1 MTELLKILFDMCFY
15 YTFIGYCF
23 CMFTLEAP
31 SSWGIPVIMAAAA
44 VNLLLKKLAPGSAA
58 AESSG
63 VRQVNFRKILCCAL
77 PAVFFLFGSSFW
89 QKINYLPAWIFFAVT
104 IWTDR
109 VHLDREEFRQRFS
122 FSARIYI
129 AMALGIFWISRM
141 KIALLGAIPYFILYL
156 LTGICIM
163 RILREKGK
171 LKESRNVFVVL
182 VMLAGSLMLAV
193 LQTPQVVMSIV
204 GFIYRNI
211 ITNVF
216 IAFLYV
222 AGAVMYAFM
231 WLFVQLIAL
240 ISTKGTEF
248 QAELGAAAEEVFG
261 DELNARLVT
270 SPEWLKYIGLTILAL
285 AAAFILFL
293 ILRKMIGARRREEA
307 ALPYSEE
314 RDTLRKRGRSVR
326 SGIFRPREAR
336 LVVRWYYRKYL
347 KEAVS
352 RGIRIVPG
360 DTSQAVLK
368 KTDVYF
374 SKSEIEKIRELY
386 ILSRYRY
393 NAEIHDIDAFAA
405 TELWKKLKQGQPK

>member
-15 YTFIGYCF
+15 YTFVGYCF

-31 SSWGIPVIMAAAA
+31 SSWGIPVFMAAAA
-44 VNLLLKKLAPGSAA
+44 VNLLFKKLMPASAA
-58 AESSG
+58 AESPG
-63 VRQVNFRKILCCAL
+63 FRQINFRKILCCAL

-89 QKINYLPAWIFFAVT
+89 QKINFLPAWIYFAFT

-109 VHLDREEFRQRFS
+109 VHMDREEFRQRFS
-122 FSARIYI
+122 FSARIYLL
-129 AMALGIFWISRM
+129 AALGVFWIGRM
-141 KIALLGAIPYFILYL
+141 KIALLGAVPYFILYL
-156 LTGICIM
+156 LAGICIM

-193 LQTPQVVMSIV
+193 LQTPQILMSIV
-204 GFIYRNI
+204 GFIYRNV

-216 IAFLYV
+216 IAVLYV

-261 DELNARLVT
+261 DELNAKLVT
-270 SPEWLKYIGLTILAL
+270 SPEWLKIIGLATLAL

-293 ILRKMIGARRREEA
+293 ILRKMIGAKRREEA

-314 RDTLRKRGRSVR
+314 RDALRKRGRSAR
-326 SGIFRPREAR
+326 SGIFRPRDAR
-336 LVVRWYYRKYL
+336 QVVRWYYRKYL

-352 RGIRIVPG
+352 RGVRIVPG

-368 KTDVYF
+368 KSDMHF
-374 SKSEIEKIRELY
+374 PKSESEKIRELY

-393 NAEIHDIDAFAA
+393 KNEIHDIDAFAA

>member
-15 YTFIGYCF
+15 YTFVGYCF
-23 CMFTLEAP
+23 TMFTLEAP
-31 SSWGIPVIMAAAA
+31 SSWGIPVFMAAAV
-44 VNLLLKKLAPGSAA
+44 VNLLLQRLLPGSAA
-58 AESSG
+58 AENSG
-63 VRQVNFRKILCCAL
+63 PRQINFRKILCCAL
-77 PAVFFLFGSSFW
+77 PAAFFLFGSSFW
-89 QKINYLPAWIFFAVT
+89 QKISFLPAWAYFSFT

-109 VHLDREEFRQRFS
+109 VHMDREEFRQRFS
-122 FSARIYI
+122 FSARIYLL
-129 AMALGIFWISRM
+129 AALGIFWISRM

-193 LQTPQVVMSIV
+193 LQTPHIVMSIIS
-204 GFIYRNI
+204 FIYKNI

-216 IAFLYV
+216 IAILYV

-261 DELNARLVT
+261 DELNAKLVT
-270 SPEWLKYIGLTILAL
+270 SPEWLKYIGLAILAL

-293 ILRKMIGARRREEA
+293 ILRKMIGARRRDEA

-314 RDTLRKRGRSVR
+314 RDALRKRGRSAR
-326 SGIFRPREAR
+326 SGIFRPRDAR
-336 LVVRWYYRKYL
+336 QVVRWYYRKYL
-347 KEAVS
+347 KEVVS
-352 RGIRIVPG
+352 RGVRIVPG
-360 DTSQAVLK
+360 DTSQTVLK
-368 KTDVYF
+368 KSDVHF
-374 SKSEIEKIRELY
+374 PGSDAEKIRELY
-386 ILSRYRY
+386 ILSRYRHK
-393 NAEIHDIDAFAA
+393 NEIRDIDAFAA